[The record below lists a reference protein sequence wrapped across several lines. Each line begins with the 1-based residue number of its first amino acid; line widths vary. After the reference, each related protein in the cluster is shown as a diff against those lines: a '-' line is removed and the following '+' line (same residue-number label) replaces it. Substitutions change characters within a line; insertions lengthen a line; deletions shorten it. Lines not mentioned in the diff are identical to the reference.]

1 MISISE
7 AIITLEDNKPVKA
20 GVRSQVGVNAFGSKH
35 TLLRV
40 LTLCSLLLGLALL
53 LSACDYPG
61 QDPPCVGANKNA
73 SGCADPVQKIV
84 DDQNGGP
91 WYVSWA
97 LDIIRSILSSA
108 AINAVRLGI
117 SVFWQVFTNLAST
130 DFASCT
136 AGTGGAGPTC
146 TAASVFS
153 MVNTVAFIFL
163 PLILFY
169 KIFKSYFLG
178 GLIEPLHEG
187 FLSFFSRILVGGF
200 AMLFLAVLVSGA
212 FGISNI
218 LFDTII
224 GGAASLSDISKN
236 LLGDCV
242 TSSACG
248 SGIGS
253 VGNVKNI
260 GLLLLMF
267 VICLAVAIIFIVLGL
282 VFFLRT
288 ILIFILFALSPLAVV
303 AGLTEEFRPWFTRWL
318 QSMQAMLIAPIP
330 VAVCFALVKAF
341 TGTIPAANA
350 DPAGFSLQL
359 VYIGSFMFI
368 GAVLMFKIAGEVG
381 GFMFG
386 VAAAGLGAVTA
397 LGASSAARAFG
408 NSGKS
413 EKEGNEVDSS
423 VNPGDLNSSINANR
437 AGGSSSNVNSNS
449 SQARGSSNSGVTGFG
464 SGTGEASAG
473 STPGMGNTDQQQRQL
488 LNALRSLNESFSASS
503 MSRST
508 VSMPGSTTG
517 ATGKNRGVNNGFANG
532 LGYNVQSALLWSGT
546 QAGVQAPYFRIGG
559 AEGFGTHSSGR
570 NQTTITNEREDKFYS
585 TSQREYAPEPSAGP
599 EKINPQIEFD
609 GTGGDTGNYTDPV
622 NSGLIVNKAT
632 PDNAV
637 PQLQRPAPRAP
648 GKENGPTEVIVVS
661 GNSFNT
667 SHSSQSQPIGVLPS
681 PQSPSQN
688 WRPKITGAIPDPYGQ
703 TNTRPIL
710 ALPQP
715 GNSDSTK
722 PSGEKNENGPDVTPG
737 GISKE

>member
-1 MISISE
+1 VNPNLK
-7 AIITLEDNKPVKA
+7 AVNPVKKQAEKA
-20 GVRSQVGVNAFGSKH
+20 GLITPVAESHFVSKH
-35 TLLRV
+35 TLIKILPI
-40 LTLCSLLLGLALL
+40 CALLLGLALL

-73 SGCADPVQKIV
+73 PGCADPVQKIV

-136 AGTGGAGPTC
+136 TGNGGNGPTC
-146 TAASVFS
+146 TAANVFS

-187 FLSFFSRILVGGF
+187 FLSFFTRILVGGF
-200 AMLFLAVLVSGA
+200 TMFFLAVLISGA

-224 GGAASLSDISKN
+224 GGAASLADISKN
-236 LLGDCV
+236 LLGDCGNA
-242 TSSACG
+242 SACG

-260 GLLLLMF
+260 GLLLFMF

-288 ILIFILFALSPLAVV
+288 ILIFILFAISPLAVV

-318 QSMQAMLIAPIP
+318 QSIQAMLIAPIP
-330 VAVCFALVKAF
+330 VAICFALVKAF
-341 TGTIPAANA
+341 TGTIPAANG

-359 VYIGSFMFI
+359 VYICSFMFI

-386 VAAAGLGAVTA
+386 VAAAGLGAITA
-397 LGASSAARAFG
+397 LGASSAARSFG
-408 NSGKS
+408 NSSGDKVGEGDTNSGAAGETSNTGKTDNRVSSGLLSNAHRNS
-413 EKEGNEVDSS
+413 ETVQ
-423 VNPGDLNSSINANR
+423 
-437 AGGSSSNVNSNS
+437 SSS
-449 SQARGSSNSGVTGFG
+449 SGGMTGFG
-464 SGTGEASAG
+464 SGVSEAG
-473 STPGMGNTDQQQRQL
+473 SSGAAGMGNTDQQQRQL
-488 LNALRSLNESFSASS
+488 LNALRSLNESLSASS

-508 VSMPGSTTG
+508 ISMPGSTSTVNG
-517 ATGKNRGVNNGFANG
+517 SGRGTYNQFANG
-532 LGYNVQSALLWSGT
+532 LGYNVQSALLWSGS

-559 AEGFGTHSSGR
+559 VSHGTGGS
-570 NQTTITNEREDKFYS
+570 NTTITNEREDKFYS
-585 TSQREYAPEPSAGP
+585 SSQRKYGPNPESGSSL
-599 EKINPQIEFD
+599 EGVNPQLDPD
-609 GTGGDTGNYTDPV
+609 GTGEGSFTEPINPGMGDPKTVAGY
-622 NSGLIVNKAT
+622 GA
-632 PDNAV
+632 
-637 PQLQRPAPRAP
+637 PQPQRPATGSQGNKIVPV
-648 GKENGPTEVIVVS
+648 EVILVS
-661 GNSFNT
+661 GNYPNSTDNSQEQDYPALPT
-667 SHSSQSQPIGVLPS
+667 PQTSSHSQ
-681 PQSPSQN
+681 
-688 WRPKITGAIPDPYGQ
+688 RPRITGSIPDPYGHS
-703 TNTRPIL
+703 NSRPIL
-710 ALPQP
+710 ALPEP
-715 GNSDSTK
+715 GPSDDTRPFGK
-722 PSGEKNENGPDVTPG
+722 NGPETTTGRSD
-737 GISKE
+737 KE

>member
-1 MISISE
+1 MNSNPQVIISVEEQSE
-7 AIITLEDNKPVKA
+7 KA
-20 GVRSQVGVNAFGSKH
+20 GLITPAAKSHFGSKH
-35 TLLRV
+35 TLVKV
-40 LTLCSLLLGLALL
+40 LSLCALLVGLALL

-73 SGCADPVQKIV
+73 PGCADPVQKIV

-136 AGTGGAGPTC
+136 NGTGGSGPTC

-187 FLSFFSRILVGGF
+187 FLSFFTRILVGGF
-200 AMLFLAVLVSGA
+200 AMFFLAVLISGA

-236 LLGDCV
+236 LLGDCGNA
-242 TSSACG
+242 SACG

-260 GLLLLMF
+260 GLLLFMF

-288 ILIFILFALSPLAVV
+288 ILIFILFAISPLAVV

-318 QSMQAMLIAPIP
+318 QSIQAMLIAPIP
-330 VAVCFALVKAF
+330 VAICFALVKAF
-341 TGTIPAANA
+341 TGTIPAANG
-350 DPAGFSLQL
+350 DPAGFCLQL
-359 VYIGSFMFI
+359 VYICSFMFI

-408 NSGKS
+408 NSSTDKS
-413 EKEGNEVDSS
+413 AESDTDSGITGETARTRKAGNQASS
-423 VNPGDLNSSINANR
+423 GLSSNGHHNFETAQP
-437 AGGSSSNVNSNS
+437 SSSGGMS
-449 SQARGSSNSGVTGFG
+449 GFG
-464 SGTGEASAG
+464 SGVNEASSSG
-473 STPGMGNTDQQQRQL
+473 TVGMGNTDQQQRQL

-503 MSRST
+503 MSRSI
-508 VSMPGSTTG
+508 VSMPGSTSG
-517 ATGKNRGVNNGFANG
+517 ATGSSRGTYNGFANG
-532 LGYNVQSALLWSGT
+532 LGYNVQSSLLWSGS

-559 AEGFGTHSSGR
+559 ITHGNGGT
-570 NQTTITNEREDKFYS
+570 NTTITSEREDKFYS
-585 TSQREYAPEPSAGP
+585 ASQREYGPNPESGSSPAGVNP
-599 EKINPQIEFD
+599 GINPD
-609 GTGGDTGNYTDPV
+609 GTGEDNFTEPV
-622 NSGLIVNKAT
+622 NTAQNGRSIKTDGGYGVPQPQSPAANS
-632 PDNAV
+632 PDNKIV
-637 PQLQRPAPRAP
+637 PV
-648 GKENGPTEVIVVS
+648 KVILVS
-661 GNSFNT
+661 GNYANPFGNSQGQEFPAL
-667 SHSSQSQPIGVLPS
+667 SSPRASSQNQ
-681 PQSPSQN
+681 
-688 WRPKITGAIPDPYGQ
+688 RTRITGAIPDPYGQ
-703 TNTRPIL
+703 ANSRSIL
-710 ALPQP
+710 ALPEP
-715 GNSDSTK
+715 GKADDTK
-722 PSGEKNENGPDVTPG
+722 PSDKSGPDTNL
-737 GISKE
+737 SRTDKE